1 MSTSKQI
8 LLSAIKP
15 TGEIHIGN
23 YFGAMRQW
31 INLCKSK
38 EYKAYIM
45 VADYHALNFVHNADE
60 MHDLIQE
67 LIFTYLAIGLDRDD
81 VVFFK
86 QSDISEHTELAWIF
100 DTITTMPYL
109 ERAHAFKDARTK
121 DETIS
126 VGTFN
131 YPMLMAADILLY
143 DTNIVPVGEDQK
155 QHIEIARDT
164 AQKFNHIYK
173 DDVFI
178 LPEAYIMPSVATVP
192 GIDGKKMS
200 KSYGNT
206 IPLLASREMIE
217 RSVMRIVT
225 DSSAQR
231 PETVYAIHSLV
242 RSENELEKIYEEH
255 KGEYKIL
262 KEILLEDLDA
272 YLSPIR
278 KRYEELKKEPGIIEE
293 LLERGRGEASLRA
306 KEKMNRIKCAIGVS
320 S

>member
-1 MSTSKQI
+1 MSAREQI

-31 INLCKSK
+31 VDLCQSK
-38 EYKAYIM
+38 KYKTFIM
-45 VADYHALNFVHNADE
+45 VE
-60 MHDLIQE
+60 MRDRTHE
-67 LIFTYLAIGLDRDD
+67 LILTYLAIGLNPDD

-86 QSDISEHTELAWIF
+86 QSDILEHTELALIF

-109 ERAHAFKDARTK
+109 ERAHAFKDARAK

-178 LPEAYIMPSVATVP
+178 LPEAYIMSSVSTVP
-192 GIDGKKMS
+192 GVDGRKMS

-206 IPLLASREMIE
+206 IPLLSSREMLKESIM
-217 RSVMRIVT
+217 SIVT
-225 DSSAQR
+225 DSTAQR
-231 PETVYAIHSLV
+231 PEIVYAIHSLV
-242 RSENELEKIYEEH
+242 RGKDELDKIYKEH
-255 KGEYKIL
+255 EGKYKVL
-262 KEILLEDLDA
+262 KEMLIEDLNT
-272 YLSPIR
+272 YLSPIV
-278 KRYEELKKEPGIIEE
+278 KRYEELEKDSGLVEE
-293 LLERGRGEASLRA
+293 ILEKGKGEASLRA
-306 KEKMNRIKCAIGVS
+306 SKKMEQVKRTIGVRV
-320 S
+320 